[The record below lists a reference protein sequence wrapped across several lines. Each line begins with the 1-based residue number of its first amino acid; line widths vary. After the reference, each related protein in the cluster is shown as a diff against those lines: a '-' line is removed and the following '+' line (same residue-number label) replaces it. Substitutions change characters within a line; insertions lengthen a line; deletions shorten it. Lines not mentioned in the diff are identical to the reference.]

1 MALST
6 DSQCE
11 NHVPGPFRALHSA
24 CPLPGARKR
33 HPRAART
40 TDSEAGRTYM
50 DIYGEKPVPGE
61 AKACPSPSFLWLLW
75 SRKAAPASSQGRR
88 TPTNHADS
96 SGPEAAFTQRTFSLC
111 TGELSSP
118 ERKRLFS
125 ELLRR
130 QRNRELGVLLTL
142 SGLGISESGTARPV
156 RCWGVEGVHLP
167 V

>member
-118 ERKRLFS
+118 EEKTVFRITAPA
-125 ELLRR
+125 EE
-130 QRNRELGVLLTL
+130 QRAGGVAHSLW
-142 SGLGISESGTARPV
+142 S
-156 RCWGVEGVHLP
+156 WNF
-167 V
+167 